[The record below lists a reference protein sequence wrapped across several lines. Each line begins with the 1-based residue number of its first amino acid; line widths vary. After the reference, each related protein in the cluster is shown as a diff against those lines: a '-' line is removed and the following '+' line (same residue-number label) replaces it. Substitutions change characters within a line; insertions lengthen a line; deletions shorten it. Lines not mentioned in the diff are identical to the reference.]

1 MSQTSRSTV
10 SATPDRATVDI
21 VIPVYN
27 APSDL
32 ARCVASVLAC
42 TEPDYRLVLIDDAS
56 TDPAIGRY
64 FAELEERKLP
74 HVLLLRNDANRGFT
88 GTANRGMR
96 AGEQERRDVVLLNS
110 DTVVTRG
117 WLAALLRC
125 AHSSPHIGTVTP
137 FSNNAE
143 IASLPRFCEDNRWP
157 EGQDPEPLRAALAR
171 AAVPTWPELPTGVGF
186 CMLIRRGLIDGIGY
200 FDEAAFGRGYGE
212 ENDFCVRGFRAG
224 YRNVL
229 CDDAFVLHLGA
240 RSFES
245 AKAELART
253 NLAVLQQRHP
263 HYDAMVRDFIAR
275 DPLRPIRDAALAQWR
290 TATGPALGVLH
301 VMHGHGGGTEHHARA
316 LIDAT
321 RGRCRHFL
329 AIAVG
334 RSWQVEEHLDDGG
347 VRSYAFTRGDGERL
361 AAFLGGLCATLGIG
375 LVHLHNISG
384 CREGLF
390 EALSSLQLPWGY
402 TVHDLSF
409 ACPLIT
415 MHGRND
421 LYCGGETDPV
431 ACQAC
436 LLAQPGFA
444 GVDVAAWRDEHAAL
458 VGGASFLI
466 APSQWAAGMLERYFP
481 SAAVDVIPHGAPG
494 SWARSTRP
502 SGEARDRRTPRP
514 LSGVLL
520 PDDGIPTVAVIGA
533 VGPDKGAR
541 RLERLVELARARG
554 GSPRFVVI
562 GYLDVERG
570 PWQSADA
577 VLTVHGVYVP
587 RDLPA
592 LLAHYRVQLV
602 AYPSAGPETFSF
614 TLTEAWETGRPA
626 VVPPFG
632 ALAER
637 VGDTG
642 AGFVLTDDEWR
653 SEERMYERIA
663 ALLADG
669 ASLRAAG
676 EAALRAPQP
685 TETSMAE
692 RTLAHY
698 LAAARSAPLGCP
710 PLSPA
715 RVRDALGYAL
725 WWPPEPERVPARVP
739 QARAAA
745 DEAGPVQS
753 IAAATA
759 AASTPAAREAID
771 TVAAVRRPLLDALA
785 LRLRGT
791 GLGRVLVQ
799 VLPQGVV
806 ARLRA
811 RLS

>member
-1 MSQTSRSTV
+1 M
-10 SATPDRATVDI
+10 
-21 VIPVYN
+21 
-27 APSDL
+27 
-32 ARCVASVLAC
+32 
-42 TEPDYRLVLIDDAS
+42 
-56 TDPAIGRY
+56 
-64 FAELEERKLP
+64 
-74 HVLLLRNDANRGFT
+74 
-88 GTANRGMR
+88 
-96 AGEQERRDVVLLNS
+96 
-110 DTVVTRG
+110 
-117 WLAALLRC
+117 
-125 AHSSPHIGTVTP
+125 
-137 FSNNAE
+137 
-143 IASLPRFCEDNRWP
+143 
-157 EGQDPEPLRAALAR
+157 
-171 AAVPTWPELPTGVGF
+171 
-186 CMLIRRGLIDGIGY
+186 
-200 FDEAAFGRGYGE
+200 
-212 ENDFCVRGFRAG
+212 
-224 YRNVL
+224 
-229 CDDAFVLHLGA
+229 
-240 RSFES
+240 
-245 AKAELART
+245 
-253 NLAVLQQRHP
+253 
-263 HYDAMVRDFIAR
+263 
-275 DPLRPIRDAALAQWR
+275 
-290 TATGPALGVLH
+290 
-301 VMHGHGGGTEHHARA
+301 
-316 LIDAT
+316 
-321 RGRCRHFL
+321 
-329 AIAVG
+329 
-334 RSWQVEEHLDDGG
+334 
-347 VRSYAFTRGDGERL
+347 
-361 AAFLGGLCATLGIG
+361 
-375 LVHLHNISG
+375 
-384 CREGLF
+384 
-390 EALSSLQLPWGY
+390 
-402 TVHDLSF
+402 
-409 ACPLIT
+409 
-415 MHGRND
+415 
-421 LYCGGETDPV
+421 
-431 ACQAC
+431 
-436 LLAQPGFA
+436 
-444 GVDVAAWRDEHAAL
+444 
-458 VGGASFLI
+458 
-466 APSQWAAGMLERYFP
+466 
-481 SAAVDVIPHGAPG
+481 
-494 SWARSTRP
+494 
-502 SGEARDRRTPRP
+502 
-514 LSGVLL
+514 LL
-520 PDDGIPTVAVIGA
+520 PDDGVPTVAVIGA

-541 RLERLVELARARG
+541 RLERLVEFARARG

-698 LAAARSAPLGCP
+698 LAAARSSPLGCP

-725 WWPPEPERVPARVP
+725 WWPPEPEPVPPAS
-739 QARAAA
+739 AAA

-771 TVAAVRRPLLDALA
+771 AVAAVRRPLLDALV

-799 VLPQGVV
+799 VLPRGVV